1 MLETSDLMLY
11 CTALVAAYLLP
22 GPDMV
27 LITHTT
33 LERGRRAGLATAAGL
48 ASARSLHVL
57 ASGLGLAALLQT
69 HPLALD
75 ALRWLGAAYL
85 LWLAWH
91 ILPRS
96 APSTATPVAAAP
108 SQAPG
113 AGRAYGRGLLT
124 NLLNPKAFMFCGLL
138 LPQFVQPGGN
148 LEMQY
153 LVLGALLV
161 AWGCVFDLAYVLVAG
176 LVAKQGR
183 SPSTGPRRV
192 CASFFVLT
200 ALRLMQG

>member
-33 LERGRRAGLATAAGL
+33 LEQGRRAGLATAAGL

-85 LWLAWH
+85 QWLAWR
-91 ILPRS
+91 ILPRPTPS
-96 APSTATPVAAAP
+96 REASGVTAAHPAPD
-108 SQAPG
+108 
-113 AGRAYGRGLLT
+113 AGRAYRRGLLT

-138 LPQFVQPGGN
+138 LPQFVQPGGH
-148 LEMQY
+148 LEAQY

-161 AWGCVFDLAYVLVAG
+161 AWGCVFDLGYVLVAG
-176 LVAKQGR
+176 QMAQRG
-183 SPSTGPRRV
+183 STPATGPRRI
-192 CASFFVLT
+192 CAGFFVLT